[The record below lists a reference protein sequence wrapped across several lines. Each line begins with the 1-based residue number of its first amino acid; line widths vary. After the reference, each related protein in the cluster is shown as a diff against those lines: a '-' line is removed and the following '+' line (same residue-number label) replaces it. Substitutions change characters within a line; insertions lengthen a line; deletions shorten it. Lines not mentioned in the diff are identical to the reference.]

1 MTARNLRNYSAR
13 NKCLFDN
20 AGLVI
25 IREPTPTPSARDHLK
40 PVQSL
45 RLKRM
50 VKLRHKTISPSE
62 IIIIAD
68 QRRQKKVG
76 PPQRLRSIASIAN

>member
-45 RLKRM
+45 RLKPM

-76 PPQRLRSIASIAN
+76 PPQRLPLTTGCS